1 MKVFLSW
8 SGPRSKAVA
17 EFLNDWLRCVLQ
29 ACKPWISS
37 RDIDRGALWFS
48 EISGQLSDTGI
59 GIVCLTS
66 DNKSKPWILFE
77 AGALAKGLSHARVC
91 TLLIDLKPSDIE
103 DPLAQ
108 FNHTFPERESMWGL
122 VRTLNGSLQTQSI
135 DERVLINVFAT
146 YWPQFESEFKKIV
159 QSVAPEEEPKKR
171 TDQSLLAEILDNTR
185 GLNIR
190 VRQLEARIEETT
202 ATANRNISERMMST
216 MAQRAMMTE
225 YDRERAEA
233 LSNAVKREQNA
244 DGRDRLRKLREQLLK
259 ASESGSAKDEA

>member
-17 EFLNDWLRCVLQ
+17 ELLNDWLRCVLQ

-77 AGALAKGLSHARVC
+77 AGALAKGLSHSRVC

-108 FNHTFPERESMWGL
+108 FNHTFPEKESMWGL
-122 VRTLNGSLQTQSI
+122 VRTLNGSLQTHSI
-135 DERVLINVFAT
+135 DERVLVNVFAT
-146 YWPQFESEFKKIV
+146 YWPQFEAEFKKIV
-159 QSVAPEEEPKKR
+159 KSVAPEEEPKKR
-171 TDQSLLAEILDNTR
+171 TEQSLLAEILDNTR

-190 VRQLEARIEETT
+190 VRQLEARIEDATT
-202 ATANRNISERMMST
+202 LANRNMSERIANT
-216 MAQRAMMTE
+216 MAHRAIMNDYE
-225 YDRERAEA
+225 LERAEV
-233 LSNAVKREQNA
+233 LSKAVTKEQTV
-244 DGRDRLRKLREQLLK
+244 DGRERLRRLREQMMRAK
-259 ASESGSAKDEA
+259 ESGSPKDEA

>member
-17 EFLNDWLRCVLQ
+17 ELLNDWLRCVLQ

-77 AGALAKGLSHARVC
+77 AGALAKGLSHVRVC

-103 DPLAQ
+103 DSLA
-108 FNHTFPERESMWGL
+108 GC
-122 VRTLNGSLQTQSI
+122 
-135 DERVLINVFAT
+135 
-146 YWPQFESEFKKIV
+146 
-159 QSVAPEEEPKKR
+159 
-171 TDQSLLAEILDNTR
+171 
-185 GLNIR
+185 
-190 VRQLEARIEETT
+190 
-202 ATANRNISERMMST
+202 
-216 MAQRAMMTE
+216 
-225 YDRERAEA
+225 
-233 LSNAVKREQNA
+233 
-244 DGRDRLRKLREQLLK
+244 
-259 ASESGSAKDEA
+259 